1 MSYNTVIV
9 YQLTVEQLAQA
20 KEWGIPKRR
29 AEWLAKCP
37 RQIYRKAKHEA
48 FPGGYLVGKISKQ
61 VNR

>member
-1 MSYNTVIV
+1 MSFQTVEV

-20 KEWGIPKRR
+20 KEWGINKRR

-37 RQIYRKAKHEA
+37 RAIYRKAKHEA
-48 FPGGYLVGKISKQ
+48 FPGGYLVSKISKQ